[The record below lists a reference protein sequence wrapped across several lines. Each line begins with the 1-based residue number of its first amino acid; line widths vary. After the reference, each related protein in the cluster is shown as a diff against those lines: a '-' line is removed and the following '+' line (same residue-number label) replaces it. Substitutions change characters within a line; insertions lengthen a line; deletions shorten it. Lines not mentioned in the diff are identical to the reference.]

1 MFPKTWTSPFLCSE
15 CGRWNQNERRNTRK
29 KHSGWEQWVSGRTL
43 LKISSLTYLNFKQP
57 FTHVIVVQSLLDSL
71 GTKSHRTAMKDLK
84 KIFGGNRGLNQDN
97 KKLVD
102 SILRNA
108 QREEPVIQQVVQAQG
123 YRQGPQFGLPGPY
136 QNRSFTGVCHFCGL
150 PGHYVRDCP
159 AQTTFQPESF
169 RPPFG
174 GRGRKRFWW
183 WLC

>member
-1 MFPKTWTSPFLCSE
+1 M
-15 CGRWNQNERRNTRK
+15 
-29 KHSGWEQWVSGRTL
+29 
-43 LKISSLTYLNFKQP
+43 
-57 FTHVIVVQSLLDSL
+57 
-71 GTKSHRTAMKDLK
+71 
-84 KIFGGNRGLNQDN
+84 
-97 KKLVD
+97 VD

-159 AQTTFQPESF
+159 AQRTFQPESF

-174 GRGRKRFWW
+174 GRGRGSGFGDGFARRGRGRRN
-183 WLC
+183 